1 VGARGNVVG
10 IYGYMC
16 EGRTC
21 IITEKMMGAN
31 ALLEK
36 IIANAIGFLERER
49 DPFSSLECLQESSRI
64 FFGSSFWYTS
74 LCPSHLVWAWN
85 EMTVKWELK
94 RIFEKTTLEKK
105 GQVNAKFRGTG
116 KTPLFGRTGEM
127 GAKTGKKDGS
137 RRYDFSKDRS
147 EVLLEM
153 GDARWAY

>member
-1 VGARGNVVG
+1 
-10 IYGYMC
+10 MC

-49 DPFSSLECLQESSRI
+49 DPFSSLECLQKSSRI

-105 GQVNAKFRGTG
+105 VRSMRNSAGRGKHHYLEERERWERRPERRMGVGGMTLAKIEARFCSRWATRD
-116 KTPLFGRTGEM
+116 GRTRE
-127 GAKTGKKDGS
+127 K
-137 RRYDFSKDRS
+137 
-147 EVLLEM
+147 
-153 GDARWAY
+153 